1 MLCIGVLFGE
11 TLRPGLPKLAV
22 RAKLGGKVL
31 GFVDMPAGDVF
42 ANDPLGTVEKL
53 QSQASKLF
61 VHPHLPARYLMVF
74 VDQVCLTG
82 PSFAFTKQLGF
93 KLDQAR
99 QVASMLVKT
108 KTIDVMYNEWYAM
121 KALEARN
128 INTNV
133 SKNGCVLT
141 VTERHREASPR
152 QEPLLPELEVFG
164 LAMRIEYIGFIT
176 FGARLDRLAS
186 FVHLKTLCITTCG
199 DAYLKRSDFQ
209 NLSQSRISTL
219 ILDYTGF
226 APLKGIS
233 LMVNLTTL
241 VVCCHCSGLRG
252 DGSWYTIPN
261 LHDNPSSARNRLA
274 AQLEEAHHTRR
285 LRRPTFGN
293 NQLATTWDA
302 SRCGP
307 VLERPFSNILTTCV
321 IL

>member
-31 GFVDMPAGDVF
+31 GFVDMPAGDLF
-42 ANDPLGTVEKL
+42 TKDPLCTVEKL

-74 VDQVCLTG
+74 VDQVCLTR

-99 QVASMLVKT
+99 QEASRLLKS

-128 INTNV
+128 VNTMV
-133 SKNGCVLT
+133 VERRQGGHHLT
-141 VTERHREASPR
+141 VTEKHREASPH

-164 LAMRIEYIGFIT
+164 LAKRIEYIDFMT

-186 FVHLKTLCITTCG
+186 FVHLKALCITTCG

-219 ILDYTGF
+219 ILYYTGF

-261 LHDNPSSARNRLA
+261 LHDTQVPREIGLLRNLKKLIIRGAYDDLP
-274 AQLEEAHHTRR
+274 LEITNLQQHGTQVDVD
-285 LRRPTFGN
+285 P
-293 NQLATTWDA
+293 
-302 SRCGP
+302 C
-307 VLERPFSNILTTCV
+307 
-321 IL
+321 